1 MAERRV
7 DEHGY
12 ERGKLEH
19 SDLIHRQVAYK
30 EIYLNGRTLYPKPF
44 SEYQVHHRDGNKRN
58 NSVGN
63 LQIVTN
69 EEHERI
75 HGIHAEKSSALRRLG
90 KLIIAGSLASGFL
103 IGVPLLYFALTGTIA
118 GSIVGSALSV
128 LSLLFVG
135 GVALFFLG

>member
-30 EIYLNGRTLYPKPF
+30 EIYLKGRTLYPKPF

-75 HGIHAEKSSALRRLG
+75 HARKSSALRRLG